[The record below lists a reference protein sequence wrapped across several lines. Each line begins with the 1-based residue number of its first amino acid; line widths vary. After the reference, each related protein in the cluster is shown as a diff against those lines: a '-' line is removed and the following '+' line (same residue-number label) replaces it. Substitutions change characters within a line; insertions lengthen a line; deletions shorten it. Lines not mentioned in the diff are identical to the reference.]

1 MTLMR
6 AFSALSPGRLCIG
19 AGSNVVDLFFPVR
32 KLPSP
37 GDKQYFAH
45 EQLISSEVVGGV
57 TLNHLSWA
65 RALGVPTALLALQ
78 GLDANGEKVRS
89 KMASLGVGTGLIDAR
104 EHYTTSVSYILS
116 EEGGERTIL
125 MNPAST
131 SRMTGALMA
140 AQWAPAIAQAGMVTT
155 EISQLPLS
163 GVEWL
168 LRSARAGGAPSVLDV
183 DVPPSVATG
192 SARLGTAEELQRCV
206 RGADVVKLTGGAVE
220 ELLHLLAPGV
230 PVEPSLEGVTQQL
243 ADVLGCR
250 LAVITDGSRG
260 SALAVSR
267 AAGGGGVAVR
277 VPCFAGVT
285 QVDATGA
292 GDAYLGGLIAALWHC
307 SLAPAPASAALPTTD
322 AQLMHAGRIASAA
335 GAACVEVVGA
345 LPAGSVSAARLA
357 ALCPEVAPL
366 LAAAR
371 ELHTGA
377 STSSSGSG
385 SSGSA
390 SASAPAPA
398 AAAKPLYSA
407 FLASLEADAAALA
420 ALEPPCTAAV
430 EAAVAALALC
440 RGQAGGAAEHHSSSS
455 TASMC
460 WTTGMG
466 KAGAVAARAAMSL
479 KSLGYRSAHT
489 PAAEWAHGDLGALA
503 PGDVVLAFSHSG
515 RTPEVLGSLQACK
528 QRGARI
534 IAVTGSRA
542 SPLALA
548 ADVVLEAAAPEELLG
563 AVPTRSVVAQEAVV
577 NALLSACVTDKGIT
591 ARHFKANHPG
601 GAIGGKAQ

>member
-1 MTLMR
+1 MR
-6 AFSALSPGRLCIG
+6 AFSALSNKRLCIG

-37 GDKQYFAH
+37 GDKQYFSH
-45 EQLISSEVVGGV
+45 EQLVSSQVVGGV
-57 TLNHLSWA
+57 TLNHLCWA
-65 RALGVPTALLALQ
+65 RELGVPTALLALQ
-78 GLDANGEKVRS
+78 GLDANGEKVRA
-89 KMASLGVGTGLIDAR
+89 KLASLGVGTGLIRASADF
-104 EHYTTSVSYILS
+104 TTSVSYILS

-131 SRMTGALMA
+131 SRMTCDLMA
-140 AQWAPAIAQAGMVTT
+140 RDREWAKAIALSGMVTT

-168 LRSARAGGAPSVLDV
+168 LRSARTLGAPSVLDV

-206 RGADVVKLTGGAVE
+206 RSADVVKVTGGAVE
-220 ELLHLLAPGV
+220 ELLSLLAPGV
-230 PVEPSLEGVTQQL
+230 RVEPSLEGVTQQL

-260 SALAVSR
+260 SALAASR

-292 GDAYLGGLIAALWHC
+292 GDAYLGGLIAALWHLD
-307 SLAPAPASAALPTTD
+307 SAGRLPATD

-345 LPAGSVSAARLA
+345 LPEGGVSAARLA

-371 ELHTGA
+371 ELPTGA
-377 STSSSGSG
+377 SGSG
-385 SSGSA
+385 SGSA
-390 SASAPAPA
+390 SASASASVPAPA
-398 AAAKPLYSA
+398 GSPAYSA
-407 FLASLEADAAALA
+407 FLASLQADAAALEE
-420 ALEPPCTAAV
+420 LDPPSAAAV
-430 EAAVAALALC
+430 EAAVAALASC
-440 RGQAGGAAEHHSSSS
+440 RGPAGRSGHRHSS
-455 TASMC
+455 TNMC

-489 PAAEWAHGDLGALA
+489 PAAEWAHGDLGCIA

-515 RTPEVLGSLQACK
+515 RTPEVLGALEACK
-528 QRGARI
+528 ERGARV
-534 IAVTGSRA
+534 IAITGSRDG
-542 SPLALA
+542 PLALA
-548 ADVVLEAAAPEELLG
+548 ADVVLEAAAAGELLG

-577 NALLSACVTDKGIT
+577 NALLSACVADRRIT